1 MSERVR
7 ITTKPKA
14 DDYDV
19 LIESGALGRM
29 STLVPQAHTY
39 AIIADSNVAPLYAD
53 KIRKQLPNAT
63 TLAFQ
68 AGEHNKT
75 AGTWLHLTDQLIANN
90 VGRDTCVI
98 ALGGGVTGD
107 LAGFVAATYMRGV
120 PVVQVPTTLL
130 AMIDASIGGKTGIDI
145 EGGKNLIG
153 AFYQPH
159 IVIIDPDVL
168 RTLPKDELRYGLAEA
183 IKHGAI
189 ADAEYLAW
197 IGANIERIQQLDA
210 AALTHLIKRSVE
222 IKAHFVS
229 SDVREAGAR
238 AALNFGHTIGHALER
253 VTRYTMPHGEAVAC
267 GMMVE
272 ALAGEATGVT
282 ESGSSKILG
291 VALRAAGLPVE
302 IAASIDAEAVVAAS
316 RTDKKARAGDVHY
329 AVPGRIGDY
338 RPDETGQWTKALP
351 GDVVKEVLTRLSI
364 TQ

>member
-1 MSERVR
+1 MTERVR
-7 ITTKPKA
+7 ITTSPQP
-14 DDYDV
+14 DNYDV
-19 LIESGALGRM
+19 LIEAGALGRM
-29 STLVPQAHTY
+29 AELVPKAHTY
-39 AIIADSNVAPLYAD
+39 AIIADSNVAPLYAN
-53 KIRKQLPNAT
+53 KIKQQLRSAT
-63 TLAFQ
+63 TLTFG
-68 AGEHNKT
+68 AGEKSKT
-75 AGTWLHLTDQLIANN
+75 ATTWLHVTDQLIENN
-90 VGRDTCVI
+90 AGRDTCII

-153 AFYQPH
+153 AFHQPR

-168 RTLPKDELRYGLAEA
+168 GTLPKNELRYGLAEA

-197 IGANIERIQQLDA
+197 IGANIEQIRNLDA
-210 AALTHLIKRSVE
+210 TALLHLIKRSVE
-222 IKAHFVS
+222 IKARFVS

-253 VTRYTMPHGEAVAC
+253 VTRYALPHGEAVAL
-267 GMMVE
+267 GMLAE
-272 ALAGEATGVT
+272 ALAGEAVGVT
-282 ESGSSKILG
+282 ESGTSRILEET
-291 VALRAAGLPVE
+291 LRAAGLPVTLE
-302 IAASIDAEAVVAAS
+302 GRVDREEVLATT

-329 AVPGRIGDY
+329 SVPGRIGEY

-351 GDVVKEVLTRLSI
+351 GDVVKEVLARLSI
-364 TQ
+364 TP

>member
-7 ITTKPKA
+7 ISTRPKA

-19 LIESGALGRM
+19 LIEPGALGRM
-29 STLVPQAHTY
+29 STLVPKAHTY
-39 AIIADSNVAPLYAD
+39 AIVTDSNVAPLYAET
-53 KIRKQLPNAT
+53 IKQQVSNSSVLT
-63 TLAFQ
+63 FE
-68 AGEHNKT
+68 AGETNKT
-75 AGTWLHLTDQLIANN
+75 ATTWLNLTGQMIANK

-130 AMIDASIGGKTGIDI
+130 AMIDASIGGKTGIDV
-145 EGGKNLIG
+145 EGGKNLVG
-153 AFYQPH
+153 AFHQPH

-168 RTLPKDELRYGLAEA
+168 RTLPKNELRYGLAEA

-197 IGANIERIQQLDA
+197 IGASIERIRHLDPGT
-210 AALTHLIKRSVE
+210 LKHLIQRSVE

-238 AALNFGHTIGHALER
+238 AALNFGHTIGHALEG
-253 VTRYTMPHGEAVAC
+253 VTRYAMPHGEAVAC

-272 ALAGEATGVT
+272 ALAGEALGVT
-282 ESGSSKILG
+282 EAGTARILG
-291 VALRAAGLPVE
+291 EALAAAGLPVVLE
-302 IAASIDAEAVVAAS
+302 RGIDAAEIVAAT
-316 RTDKKARAGDVHY
+316 RTDKKGRSGDVHY
-329 AVPGRIGDY
+329 AVPGRIGEFH
-338 RPDETGQWTKALP
+338 PDDEGQWTKALP
-351 GDVVKEVLTRLSI
+351 GDVVKEVMRGFR
-364 TQ
+364 